1 MNRHPGLPVPGLSRR
16 TALGRV
22 AAVGAALGLGSR
34 IGRAAVQEA
43 TPTALASHP
52 IVGTWYADFDPTNPG
67 TLFVYTIFHAD
78 STRTDVHPFAGA
90 GIGAW
95 EATGER
101 TGRAINKYQNIA
113 TAPGD
118 FVQGIVTVWS
128 TFAVAEDGD
137 STTED
142 AVVELRGS
150 DGAVVA
156 LFGFSGGTG
165 SRRLVVEPP
174 PPLGTPAAGTPAP

>member
-1 MNRHPGLPVPGLSRR
+1 MTTSCPPTAVSRR
-16 TALGRV
+16 VALAGL
-22 AAVGAALGLGSR
+22 GTGGLGL
-34 IGRAAVQEA
+34 
-43 TPTALASHP
+43 ALAARGGGASAQTTTPGDLAGHP
-52 IVGTWYADFDPTNPG
+52 IVGTWYADFDPANPG
-67 TLFVYTIFHAD
+67 TLFVYTSFHAD
-78 STRTDVHPFAGA
+78 GTLAEVHPFAGA

-101 TGRAINKYQNIA
+101 TGRAIYKYQNIA

-118 FVQGIVTVWS
+118 FVQGTVTVWA
-128 TFAVAEDGD
+128 TVAVAEDGG

-156 LFGFSGGTG
+156 LFPFSGGA
-165 SRRLVVEPP
+165 SRLVVEPP
-174 PPLGTPAAGTPAP
+174 PPLGTPEAGTPAP

>member
-1 MNRHPGLPVPGLSRR
+1 MNRRPVLPPSGLSRR
-16 TALGRV
+16 AALGRL
-22 AAVGAALGLGSR
+22 AAVGAALGLTTRPSR
-34 IGRAAVQEA
+34 GAAQDA
-43 TPTALASHP
+43 TPAAAAGHP
-52 IVGTWYADFDPTNPG
+52 IVGTWSADFDPANPG
-67 TLFVYTIFHAD
+67 TLFVYTSFHAD
-78 STRTDVHPFAGA
+78 GTRTDVHPFAGA

-118 FVQGIVTVWS
+118 FVQGTVTVWS
-128 TFAVAEDGD
+128 TFAVAEDGNR
-137 STTED
+137 TTED
-142 AVVELRGS
+142 AVVELRAS

-156 LFGFSGGTG
+156 RFSFSGGG

-174 PPLGTPAAGTPAP
+174 PPVGTPEAGTPAP